1 MTYHTLLFLLTA
13 VFAGAAVM
21 AGDLLIGA
29 IMLAL
34 VSVGTSL
41 ILFDFFAPWA
51 AVFELSVCAGLI
63 TVLFV
68 GAVSLV
74 RGSADADARS
84 RVKFMVLP
92 LATIMA
98 AIVLWFTLPSFFETL
113 ASGARI
119 ASGNNNPIGITLWD
133 IRRADVLGQTAIL
146 AAGVFVIKS
155 IFPRRNKAQ

>member
-1 MTYHTLLFLLTA
+1 MTYHTLLFVLTA

-41 ILFDFFAPWA
+41 ILFDFLAPWA

-74 RGSADADARS
+74 RGSADADARG
-84 RVKFMVLP
+84 RMKFLVFP
-92 LATIMA
+92 LAAAAA
-98 AIVLWFTLPSFFETL
+98 AITLWFTLPPFFDAL
-113 ASGARI
+113 ASGAGHVY
-119 ASGNNNPIGITLWD
+119 GNHPVGITLWN
-133 IRRADVLGQTAIL
+133 IRRADLLGQVAML

-155 IFPRRNKAQ
+155 IFPRKAK

>member
-1 MTYHTLLFLLTA
+1 MLTTISA
-13 VFAGAAVM
+13 AAAVM

-34 VSVGTSL
+34 VSIGASL
-41 ILFDFFAPWA
+41 ILFDFMAPWA

-74 RGSADADARS
+74 RGNADADARN
-84 RVKFMVLP
+84 RVKFLVLP
-92 LATIMA
+92 LAAAGA
-98 AIVLWFTLPSFFETL
+98 AIILWFTLPAFFEAL
-113 ASGARI
+113 SSGAMS
-119 ASGNNNPIGITLWD
+119 ASVNNPIGITLWD
-133 IRRADVLGQTAIL
+133 IRRPDLLGQTAMF

-155 IFPRRNKAQ
+155 IFPRRNK

>member
-1 MTYHTLLFLLTA
+1 MTYHTLLFMLTTISA
-13 VFAGAAVM
+13 AAAVM

-34 VSVGTSL
+34 VSIGASL
-41 ILFDFFAPWA
+41 ILFDFMAPWA

-74 RGSADADARS
+74 RGNADADARN
-84 RVKFMVLP
+84 RVKFLVLP
-92 LATIMA
+92 LAAAGA
-98 AIVLWFTLPSFFETL
+98 AIILWFTLPAFFEAL
-113 ASGARI
+113 SSGAMS
-119 ASGNNNPIGITLWD
+119 ASVNNPIGITLWD
-133 IRRADVLGQTAIL
+133 IRRPDLLGQTAML

-155 IFPRRNKAQ
+155 IFPRRNKSK

>member
-1 MTYHTLLFLLTA
+1 MTYHTLLFLLTTICA
-13 VFAGAAVM
+13 AGAVM

-34 VSVGTSL
+34 VSIGTSL
-41 ILFDFFAPWA
+41 ILFDFMAPLA

-74 RGSADADARS
+74 RQSEDADARG
-84 RVKFMVLP
+84 RVKFLVLP
-92 LATIMA
+92 LAAAGA
-98 AIVLWFTLPSFFETL
+98 AIILWFTLPGFFETL
-113 ASGARI
+113 ITGGTVSTAGQD
-119 ASGNNNPIGITLWD
+119 PIGITLWTA
-133 IRRADVLGQTAIL
+133 RRPDLLGQIAML

-155 IFPRRNKAQ
+155 IFPRRNK

>member
-1 MTYHTLLFLLTA
+1 MTYHTLLFMLTA
-13 VFAGAAVM
+13 VCAGTAVM

-34 VSVGTSL
+34 VSIGTSL

-84 RVKFMVLP
+84 RIKFMVLP
-92 LATIMA
+92 LAAAMA
-98 AIVLWFTLPSFFETL
+98 AIVLWFTVPAFFEAL
-113 ASGARI
+113 SAGAKI
-119 ASGNNNPIGITLWD
+119 ASGNNPIGITLWD
-133 IRRADVLGQTAIL
+133 IRRADLLGQAAIL

-155 IFPRRNKAQ
+155 IFPRKAK